1 MTDKNLKATEPSL
14 ESSQAIIAELAKLPL
29 LEYELQR
36 DKQVKELGIRVS
48 VLDTLVE
55 AERPTPDDDPNNPF
69 EEVVACSTTVDGPE
83 LVADIKATIERFC
96 VLPEHSATIMAFW
109 VIHAYAHDAAD
120 ISPILAFVSPE
131 KRCGKTTALSVIGAL
146 VPKPMHAINISPAV
160 LFRVIELFG
169 PTVLIDEGDTFVN
182 DNDDLRG
189 ILNGGHNRLSAYV
202 WRAHGDD
209 HDPKRF
215 NVWAPKCIAMIGRL
229 PDTLEDR
236 SLVVPLRRKQAGEH
250 VERFRADRIND
261 FAALRSR
268 SMRWAQDNIRQL
280 EQSDPEL
287 PEELNDRAQDNARG
301 LVAIADAVG
310 GDWPTAFREAL
321 VGLANLVDDEP
332 KSPGILLLQDIAGLF
347 EERNSTQ
354 IGSTELCKALC
365 DIPDAP
371 WSEWRRGKQIT
382 TRGIANLLKPYHIA
396 SNRDRN
402 VRFYK
407 VADFEDAFNRYL
419 GNSPGN
425 GVTSD
430 SSDTT
435 IPEQGHKNGNINDVT
450 HDDACD
456 TNSGVPGEGS
466 VKPKPNDEIYLGDEM

>member
-1 MTDKNLKATEPSL
+1 MTDKNLKATEPSA
-14 ESSQAIIAELAKLPL
+14 EDSKAVIAELAKLSL
-29 LEYELQR
+29 LDYELQR
-36 DKQVKELGIRVS
+36 EKSAEALSIRVS
-48 VLDTLVE
+48 VLDKLVE
-55 AERPTPDDDPNNPF
+55 AERPTPDDDPINSF
-69 EEVVACSTTVDGPE
+69 EEVVACSTPVDGSE
-83 LVADIKATIERFC
+83 LVAEIKTTIERFC

-109 VIHAYAHDAAD
+109 VLHAYAHDAAD

-146 VPKPMHAINISPAV
+146 VPKPMPSVNISPAV
-160 LFRVIELFG
+160 LFRVIENYG
-169 PTVLIDEGDTFVN
+169 PTVLIDEGDTFLN
-182 DNDDLRG
+182 DNDGLRG
-189 ILNGGHNRLSAYV
+189 ILNGGHNRLNAYV

-261 FAALRSR
+261 FAYLRSR

-287 PEELNDRAQDNARG
+287 PDELNDRAQDNARG
-301 LVAIADAVG
+301 LVAIADVVG
-310 GDWPTAFREAL
+310 GEWPKTFREAL
-321 VGLANLVDDEP
+321 VGLANLVDDEL

-354 IGSTELCKALC
+354 IGSTELCNALC

-371 WSEWRRGKQIT
+371 WSEWRRGKPLT
-382 TRGIANLLKPYHIA
+382 TRGIATLLKPFGIA
-396 SNRDRN
+396 PKHDRN
-402 VRFYK
+402 IRFYS
-407 VADFEDAFNRYL
+407 VADFQDAFNRYL
-419 GNSPGN
+419 DNSPEKS
-425 GVTSD
+425 VTSAP
-430 SSDTT
+430 SDTAT
-435 IPEQGHKNGNINDVT
+435 PDQGRNIIDMT
-450 HDDACD
+450 HGDGCDA
-456 TNSGVPGEGS
+456 NSVVSGEGS
-466 VKPKPNDEIYLGDEM
+466 VKPKPNDEKYLGDEM